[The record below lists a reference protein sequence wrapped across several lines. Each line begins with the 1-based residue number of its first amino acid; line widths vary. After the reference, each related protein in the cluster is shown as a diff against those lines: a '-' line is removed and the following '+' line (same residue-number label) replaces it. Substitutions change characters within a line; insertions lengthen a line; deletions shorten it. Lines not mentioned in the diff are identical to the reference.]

1 MTVATNKNR
10 VSTYITDDLKRDGE
24 KLAEIEQRSL
34 SSLLAVLL
42 QRAVDAAKEEG
53 KL

>member
-10 VSTYITDDLKRDGE
+10 VSTYISDDLKRDGE

-34 SSLLAVLL
+34 SSLIAILL
-42 QRAVDAAKEEG
+42 QRAVDEAKQEG
-53 KL
+53 RL